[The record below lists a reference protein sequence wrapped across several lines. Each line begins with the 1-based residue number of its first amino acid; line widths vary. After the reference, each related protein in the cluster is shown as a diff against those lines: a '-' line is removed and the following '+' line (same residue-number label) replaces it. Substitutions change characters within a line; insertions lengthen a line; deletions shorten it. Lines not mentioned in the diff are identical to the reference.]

1 MGIPFS
7 LTSMFTPENGNLDYL
22 GTFIYIILSNIY
34 KAYTISTES
43 VKLTISVKTGI
54 IEE

>member
-1 MGIPFS
+1 
-7 LTSMFTPENGNLDYL
+7 MFTPENGNLDYL
-22 GTFIYIILSNIY
+22 GNVIPFETFIYIILSNIY

-54 IEE
+54 IDM